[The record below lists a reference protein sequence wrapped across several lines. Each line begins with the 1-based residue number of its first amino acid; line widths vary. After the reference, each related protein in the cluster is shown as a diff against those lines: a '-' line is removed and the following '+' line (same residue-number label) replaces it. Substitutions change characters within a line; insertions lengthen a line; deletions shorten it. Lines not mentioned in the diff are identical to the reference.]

1 MRDIDYDLSMDCH
14 PFWHIRR
21 SSLVTECNCEIVDV
35 VIKGMVFSDMIEV
48 TQVEE
53 NTPNVFS
60 SNLEI
65 VVPCIRNTEEIAAGQ
80 ELVLKWLK
88 KDEKRQYLMWCPR
101 SGGVKRA
108 SNALSEQA
116 PSTKKG
122 RM

>member
-65 VVPCIRNTEEIAAGQ
+65 VVPCIRNTEKIAAGQ
-80 ELVLKWLK
+80 ELVVRGGWTPRLFGI
-88 KDEKRQYLMWCPR
+88 KRTI
-101 SGGVKRA
+101 
-108 SNALSEQA
+108 NALSEQA
-116 PSTKKG
+116 PSAKKG